1 MTGDTASTR
10 RASVLVLLLRLVAL
24 GAVIAVALGFFGGY
38 ARPLDSFSHFR
49 AHLALGLVLLAAL
62 LLARRLWIDAALS
75 IVALGAALVTVL
87 PLSIPAASQGEDGRP
102 SYTLLQMNLRWN
114 APEPIEA
121 IRRIAEARPDVVA
134 LQEMTAHWRTA
145 LAPLAETYPF
155 QLHCEGADGFFGDSA
170 LLSRRPFVPMAETV
184 CDGRNSLAAARI
196 DFNGVPVT
204 VASHHQLW
212 PWPAG
217 QWRRLDRLEP
227 TLRALTAPTL
237 IAGDFNAAPWS
248 ALLATYARMTGTQVV
263 PGVRPTWLLDS
274 LPGEWA
280 RWAGLPIDNLL
291 ASPEIRIERVE
302 RMAATTSDHLPVLL
316 TFQVA
321 KTPDD
326 GPLTQMV
333 RVER

>member
-1 MTGDTASTR
+1 MAGDTAPTR
-10 RASVLVLLLRLVAL
+10 RTAALFLVLRLLAL
-24 GAVIAVALGFFGGY
+24 GAVLAVALGFLGGY

-49 AHLALGLVLLAAL
+49 AHLAVGLALLAAL

-75 IVALGAALVTVL
+75 IVALGAALATVL
-87 PLSIPAASQGEDGRP
+87 PLSIPPSSQGEDGRP

-114 APEPIEA
+114 APEPVEA
-121 IRRIAEARPDVVA
+121 IRRIAEARPDVVT
-134 LQEMTAHWRTA
+134 LQEMTPQWRAA

-170 LLSRRPFVPMAETV
+170 LLSRRPFVPLAETV
-184 CDGRNSLAAARI
+184 CDGRNSFVAARI

-227 TLRALTAPTL
+227 TLRALTGPTL

-248 ALLATYARMTGTQVV
+248 ALLATYARMTETQVV
-263 PGVRPTWLLDS
+263 PGVRPTWLFDS

-280 RWAGLPIDNLL
+280 RWGGLPIDNLL
-291 ASPEIRIERVE
+291 ASPEIHVVQVE
-302 RMAATTSDHLPVLL
+302 RMAATTSDHLPVLVR
-316 TFQVA
+316 FQIA
-321 KTPDD
+321 YTPDD